1 MDGGFTRPAVLEPDR
16 QGHLPL
22 HVDTATR
29 NPQSVLLISV
39 AVEEP
44 LQSVLDDHI
53 GKMAKE
59 DKIPQ

>member
-1 MDGGFTRPAVLEPDR
+1 MDGGFTKPAVLEPDG

-22 HVDTATR
+22 RVDAATR
-29 NPQSVLLISV
+29 NPQSALLSLV
-39 AVEEP
+39 AGEEP

-53 GKMAKE
+53 GRLAKE